1 MLSRHA
7 RRYLGGAGLT
17 SIIAIVTLGTDLPDW
32 AQAAILGLCV
42 VLHALWTYSPDA
54 DADGVPDWLESRA
67 PDVARAIEKA
77 RAEGW
82 DDQLAAM
89 LTRMASAAVRREVGA
104 DVAAGPDARSPWAA
118 GVLALLMALVC
129 SGCVAAPDWGAVVF
143 AAGIFALNAILLVDM
158 SMPTGWRLQSGRF
171 AVGGIV
177 TVVVMTLAACVA
189 PVLSLRADGTGT
201 VEAGLVGAP
210 PLVVHHDA
218 GVTVT
223 WAVDEWP
230 PSVETD
236 DAASCVRVSWLAYEW
251 AAPGC
256 ER

>member
-1 MLSRHA
+1 MIAHLSRHA

-32 AQAAILGLCV
+32 AQAIILGLCV
-42 VLHALWTYSPDA
+42 VLHAIWTYS
-54 DADGVPDWLESRA
+54 PDWLESRA

-82 DDQLAAM
+82 DAQLALL
-89 LTRMASAAVRREVGA
+89 LTRVASGAVRREVGA
-104 DVAAGPDARSPWAA
+104 DDAAGPDARSPWAA
-118 GVLALLMALVC
+118 GILALLMAL
-129 SGCVAAPDWGAVVF
+129 AASCA
-143 AAGIFALNAILLVDM
+143 
-158 SMPTGWRLQSGRF
+158 
-171 AVGGIV
+171 
-177 TVVVMTLAACVA
+177 A
-189 PVLSLRADGTGT
+189 PVLSLRADGSGT

-230 PSVETD
+230 PAVETD
-236 DAASCVRVSWLAYEW
+236 DAEACVRVSWLAYEW